1 MYSPQ
6 NQNRNK
12 YQIILTIFYFNFIFL
27 HFNTTHPFLT
37 PFHLANVTNQLQKK
51 SHLNFSIEMRLKL
64 IMF

>member
-51 SHLNFSIEMRLKL
+51 IASQF
-64 IMF
+64 FY